1 MPETPEDDVTT
12 PPARI
17 SRRVV
22 LSSIGAIGAFGG
34 IASLLAAC
42 SSSSSSSPTTTN
54 APTTTAGGA
63 PGASTASTTAT
74 TTAGTAAAKRGGD
87 LIIDVQT
94 EGQGYNPLQYP
105 NAAYGW
111 LTRQVVDALYWYD
124 DDGKFA
130 PVLAAGEPETTDG
143 MVWTIKLKSGVKFHN
158 GDPFT
163 AEHVVATLT
172 QATVAP
178 TNVWG
183 ARLGPTTAIEAVDD
197 MTVKITYAAP
207 DYYLH
212 EVLGMIPMLHKD
224 HLKDE
229 ITVMGTG
236 AFVWK
241 EFVPGS
247 HIKMDANPSYHLGAP
262 LVDSVTFNFVPDAS
276 TRAVNILQGNSHIA
290 MIPSFDILKKLDAD
304 ANVDVVQVSAAVM
317 MPIHVNTKSSVFS
330 DLKVRQALGFA
341 TDRTR
346 VRDVVFAGDAD
357 IFRGGVI
364 PPSLSGF
371 DASLQIFPEKADV
384 AKAKSL
390 LAEAGLTAPV
400 AFTIDVYNVQN
411 AVAAIQVMQQDW
423 VAAGFAPTI
432 QTHDLASFAKI
443 LLSKTFD
450 VCLSYEFNGTNWGKS
465 GREPLGVYVTDN
477 FVNFT
482 NYSDPEF
489 DKLLASSLSE
499 SDPAKQTAIW
509 AQCNKMVGEA
519 AVNLIPVVPKLTLA
533 KRSNVTGLPLK
544 PLELSFLR
552 LYEVSIA

>member
-1 MPETPEDDVTT
+1 M
-12 PPARI
+12 
-17 SRRVV
+17 V
-22 LSSIGAIGAFGG
+22 LSSIGALSAFGG
-34 IASLLAAC
+34 ISALLAAC
-42 SSSSSSSPTTTN
+42 SSDSSKTS
-54 APTTTAGGA
+54 G
-63 PGASTASTTAT
+63 TTAT
-74 TTAGTAAAKRGGD
+74 TVGGATTTAATGGSAASGPATSAATTASSAAAPKKGGD

-124 DDGKFA
+124 DDGKFV
-130 PVLAAGEPETTDG
+130 PVLADGDAQTTDG
-143 MVWTIKLKSGVKFHN
+143 LVWTIKLKSGVKFHN

-163 AEHVVATLT
+163 AEHVVATFK

-178 TNVWG
+178 TVVWG
-183 ARLGPTTAIEAVDD
+183 ARLGTTTAIEAVDD
-197 MTVKITYAAP
+197 MTVKITYDKP
-207 DYYLH
+207 NYYIR
-212 EVLGMIPMLHKD
+212 EVLGMVPILHKD
-224 HLKDE
+224 HLTEE

-247 HIKMDANPSYHLGAP
+247 HVKMDANPDYHMGAP

-290 MIPSFDILKKLDAD
+290 MIPSFDILKKLDD
-304 ANVDVVQVSAAVM
+304 DKNVDVVQVSAAVM
-317 MPIHVNTKSSVFS
+317 MPIHVNTKSSVFA
-330 DLKVRQALGFA
+330 DLRVRQALGYA

-357 IFRGGVI
+357 LFLGGVI
-364 PPSLSGF
+364 PPTLSGY
-371 DASLQIFPEKADV
+371 DPALKIFPETADV

-465 GREPLGVYVTDN
+465 GREPLGVYVTGN

-482 NYSDPEF
+482 NYSDPAF
-489 DKLLASSLSE
+489 DTLLASSLAE
-499 SDPAKQTAIW
+499 SDPVKQTAIW
-509 AQCNKMVGEA
+509 AQANKLVGEA

-533 KRSNVTGLPLK
+533 KRSNVSGLPLK